1 MTNVV
6 QLVPR
11 VDDQPSSSD
20 QLLFQT
26 ISILVALTTHT
37 IALERRIA
45 DLDADNTVLRARIG
59 LIESARPAPRFGAPE
74 GWISVRQAMC
84 ISGAGRSTISRLV
97 QREKIIGA
105 TYNGRT
111 YVDPASCFG
120 GSRGSENLRI
130 STSHP
135 LSPKYE

>member
-1 MTNVV
+1 MTMSNVI

-11 VDDQPSSSD
+11 GDDQPASSD

-26 ISILVALTTHT
+26 ISILVSLTTHT
-37 IALERRIA
+37 ITLERRVA
-45 DLDADNTVLRARIG
+45 DLDADNTMLRVRVG

-105 TYNGRT
+105 TYSGWT
-111 YVDPASCFG
+111 FIDPVSLQ
-120 GSRGSENLRI
+120 RWDDRKVRN
-130 STSHP
+130 
-135 LSPKYE
+135 